1 VVLAIPPV
9 QNRLVLVLRYSD
21 DSSIVLDVQSVEL
34 PLLLKG
40 ALAAAA
46 AAAAAAAPAPR
57 RFIYFCRWKVGEL
70 CLISLV

>member
-1 VVLAIPPV
+1 MVLAIAPV
-9 QNRLVLVLRYSD
+9 QNRLVLVLRYSN

-40 ALAAAA
+40 AL
-46 AAAAAAAPAPR
+46 AAAAAAPAPR